1 MNIRIISL
9 DRGKDKDIKKI
20 EARFVERLSK
30 FCKIEFNDLK
40 RSARYD
46 SGDHAAVLQEEA
58 ATVLR
63 KIKESDHVIVLDAKG
78 TAMDS
83 LEFTRALKQW
93 QQQGVNAI
101 VFVIGGPLGV
111 APSVIKRAALVLSL
125 SRLTFAHEMAR
136 MLLCEALY
144 RSFDIMHGGNYHK

>member
-1 MNIRIISL
+1 VNIRIISL

-40 RSARYD
+40 RSAQYGASD
-46 SGDHAAVLQEEA
+46 PSVILEEEA
-58 ATVLR
+58 GIILKR
-63 KIKESDHVIVLDAKG
+63 IKESDHVIVLDAKG

-83 LEFTRALKQW
+83 LDLTRLLKQW
-93 QQQGVNAI
+93 QQRGTNAI
-101 VFVIGGPLGV
+101 VFVIGGPFGV

-125 SRLTFAHEMAR
+125 SRLTFTHEMAR